1 MRQYTVSCLVA
12 MALAVG
18 CDESSAP
25 VNQGAVPLQDTP
37 MDVYGRALV
46 GAEGPMRYRDGSGSP
61 APEASNSSPDSALRS
76 SLVGVQFSLGAYTS
90 RPVGSSPEAVAIGDV
105 TCDGRPDVVMTTTYY
120 FDAASD
126 YRVFVFPQQVG
137 GGLGAPVSYPY
148 AATATRNGIALADLN
163 RDGCLDVVVGHG
175 SGISVLLA
183 DKATG
188 GLRPA
193 VVVADRDAD
202 TLAAADVNRDG
213 KLDII
218 SLGWSRGASL
228 FHGDGTGAFSRIV
241 PFTTKAAGYNDHE
254 VGDLNGDGI
263 PDLAVMSGQL
273 YAVPNLSVHL
283 HDGSSALGTTPN
295 SYFMGQSVLSG
306 GVGLGDVNGDGR
318 TDVVLSKPDNSPTVL
333 WLMVQDA
340 NGNLVGPTTIS
351 SYDIPESVQV
361 ADIDRDGDDDVVV
374 LHGGWL
380 KVGVYLQ
387 EAGALRPEMLYS
399 IPYASHYAPQGLAL
413 GDFSGDGCGDIAIAD
428 YNNGLVTLHGKCL
441 R

>member
-1 MRQYTVSCLVA
+1 MRRYAVSCLVT

-18 CDESSAP
+18 CDEPGTP
-25 VNQGAVPLQDTP
+25 VNQGEVSLPDSP
-37 MDVYGRALV
+37 RDMYGRSLV
-46 GAEGPMRYRDGSGSP
+46 GADGPMRYRDGVGSP
-61 APEASNSSPDSALRS
+61 APVASSPSPNGTLRS
-76 SLVGVQFSLGAYTS
+76 GITGAQFSLGAYTS
-90 RPVGSSPEAVAIGDV
+90 RSVGSWPEAVAIGDV

-120 FDAASD
+120 FDAARD
-126 YRVFVFPQQVG
+126 YRVFVFPQLVD

-148 AATATRNGIALADLN
+148 GATATRNGIVLADLSK
-163 RDGCLDVVVGHG
+163 DGCLDVVVGHA

-202 TLAAADVNRDG
+202 TLAASDVNRDG
-213 KLDII
+213 QLDII

-228 FHGDGTGAFSRIV
+228 FYGDGTGAFSRIV
-241 PFTTKAAGYNDHE
+241 PFATKASGYNDHE

-263 PDLAVMSGQL
+263 PDLAVMSGQG

-283 HDGSSALGTTPN
+283 HDGTNALGTTPN
-295 SYFMGQSVLSG
+295 TYFMGQNVLAG
-306 GVGLGDVNGDGR
+306 GLGLGDVNGDGR
-318 TDVVLSKPDNSPTVL
+318 IDAVLSKSSNSPTVL
-333 WLMVQDA
+333 WLMLQDA
-340 NGNLVGPTTIS
+340 NGNLVGPTTLS
-351 SYDIPESVQV
+351 TYDIPETVQV

-387 EAGALRPEMLYS
+387 EAGALMPEVLYS

-428 YNNGLVTLHGKCL
+428 YNNGLVTLYGNCL